1 MIDNLT
7 MAEIHQAE
15 NIAGKS
21 IQQLADN
28 KAPNARLMT
37 AVAFVIA
44 KRADNTLN
52 FEKFEAEVTLDA
64 VMKIIGAGD
73 EETKK

>member
-1 MIDNLT
+1 MIETLT
-7 MAEIHQAE
+7 MAEINQAE
-15 NIAGKS
+15 TIAGKS
-21 IQQLADN
+21 IQQLSDT

-52 FEKFEAEVTLDA
+52 FEKFEGEATLET
-64 VMKIIGAGD
+64 VMKIIGEGD

>member
-1 MIDNLT
+1 MIETLT
-7 MAEIHQAE
+7 MAEINQAE
-15 NIAGKS
+15 TIAGKS
-21 IQQLADN
+21 IQQLSDT

-44 KRADNTLN
+44 KRADSTLN
-52 FEKFEAEVTLDA
+52 FERFESEATLET
-64 VMKIIGAGD
+64 VMKIIGEGD

>member
-15 NIAGKS
+15 TIAGKS
-21 IQQLADN
+21 IQQLADT

-44 KRADNTLN
+44 KREDNTLN
-52 FEKFEAEVTLDA
+52 FDKFEAEATLEA
-64 VMKIIGAGD
+64 VMKIIGEGD